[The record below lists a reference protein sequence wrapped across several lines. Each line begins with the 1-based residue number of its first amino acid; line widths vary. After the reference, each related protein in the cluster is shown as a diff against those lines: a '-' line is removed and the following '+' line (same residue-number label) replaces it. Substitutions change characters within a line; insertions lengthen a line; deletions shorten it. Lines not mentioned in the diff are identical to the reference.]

1 MSSSCVV
8 FLLLLVYHRLN
19 GSMNWFVSYR
29 VETKQILRAA
39 RLHSPPRSDA
49 CLSLSRKVLR
59 YFSGG
64 CSMDIPLC
72 GCCIL
77 PYFRAKCNR
86 FFDIQLW
93 KYEIVKNYFVQ
104 EDELLR
110 KGGRLLSCRRLA
122 VSIASC
128 NLSGAWVLSVRK
140 VSASRFKAAFSF
152 SDACNSV

>member
-1 MSSSCVV
+1 
-8 FLLLLVYHRLN
+8 
-19 GSMNWFVSYR
+19 
-29 VETKQILRAA
+29 
-39 RLHSPPRSDA
+39 
-49 CLSLSRKVLR
+49 
-59 YFSGG
+59 
-64 CSMDIPLC
+64 MDIPLC

-93 KYEIVKNYFVQ
+93 KYEIVKNYFVH
-104 EDELLR
+104 EDELPR
-110 KGGRLLSCRRLA
+110 KGGRLLSRRRLA